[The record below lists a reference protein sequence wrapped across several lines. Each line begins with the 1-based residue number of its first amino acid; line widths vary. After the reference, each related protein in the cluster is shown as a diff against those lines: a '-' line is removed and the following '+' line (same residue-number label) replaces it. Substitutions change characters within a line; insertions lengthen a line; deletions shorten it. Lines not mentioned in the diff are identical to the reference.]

1 MSDSPKVVETVD
13 KVSVSPGSG
22 AVDLGT
28 NAGTLA
34 KGDKMNLGCFSSANS
49 CAAATGNCT
58 GHGSCVDKYAVPG
71 RDTPEG
77 GKQCFVCS
85 CLSTKKFPDR
95 ENSKHVHWGGA
106 YCQKIDVSSPFW
118 LIATT
123 TVVLVGLV
131 GGCITMLFSIGEE
144 KLPGVI
150 GAGVSRSK

>member
-1 MSDSPKVVETVD
+1 MTDTKVDAKVD
-13 KVSVSPGSG
+13 KVTVSPGSG
-22 AVDLGT
+22 GVDLGFT
-28 NAGTLA
+28 PGAA
-34 KGDKMNLGCFSSANS
+34 KGDKMNLGCFTSQTS
-49 CAAATGNCT
+49 CETATGNCT
-58 GHGSCVDKYAVPG
+58 GHGTCVDKYAVPG
-71 RDTPEG
+71 QKTPEG
-77 GKQCFVCS
+77 GKTCFVCS
-85 CLSTKKFPDR
+85 CLSTKKFPDK

-131 GGCITMLFSIGEE
+131 TGCIAMLFSIGEE